1 MSETNIR
8 LGGSLPFCKEVCTVK
23 EKKKEKAKERERQKG
38 RERERE
44 NERTLDLTLA
54 GNTGW

>member
-8 LGGSLPFCKEVCTVK
+8 SGGSLLFNKEVCTVK

-44 NERTLDLTLA
+44 NDRTLDLTLA

>member
-1 MSETNIR
+1 MSGTN
-8 LGGSLPFCKEVCTVK
+8 LLSGGTQLLDKVVLSLK
-23 EKKKEKAKERERQKG
+23 EKKKEKAKERERQKD

-44 NERTLDLTLA
+44 IERTLDLTLA

>member
-8 LGGSLPFCKEVCTVK
+8 LGGSPLFNKEVCTVK

-44 NERTLDLTLA
+44 NDRTLDLTLA

>member
-8 LGGSLPFCKEVCTVK
+8 LGGSLLSNKEVCTVK

-44 NERTLDLTLA
+44 KERTLDLTLA